1 MMLTGTYEYE
11 LFRKQFQT
19 GLIYREVHITTNE
32 TTKVFFSLC
41 KKQ

>member
-11 LFRKQFQT
+11 LFRKQFRT
-19 GLIYREVHITTNE
+19 GLNYREVHITTTE
-32 TTKVFFSLC
+32 TTKVFSLC